1 MKINKFKKF
10 TETYGEEFG
19 VTYHGEY
26 GGRGFHS
33 GIAVRAESIYGIA
46 KFVSEME
53 KNKIKLGS
61 WDHQDQLG
69 YGHVFSWSKSRF
81 DDVREVAA

>member
-1 MKINKFKKF
+1 MIKINKFKKF
-10 TETYGEEFG
+10 TAKYGEQYD

-26 GGRGFHS
+26 YGRGFHE

-53 KNKIKLGS
+53 KNKIDLGS

-69 YGHVFSWSKSRF
+69 YGHIFSWNKSQF
-81 DDVREVAA
+81 EVKDK